1 MSEYTATTVIG
12 ARLAA
17 KLAPVLSPD
26 LERLCDAIGAMC
38 EPLAEVIEDTGLD
51 GEDGYVPSYGK
62 LLNPE
67 TCPGKYLPF
76 LGNFVGVSIP
86 VGTPEEEARA
96 IIKAESGLERGTR
109 ASVESAIERSIAPF
123 WTADTAFLKGQL
135 VRHTEGT
142 ITTCYE
148 VTANF
153 TSGSSFATTH
163 LTVVNIATQYELL
176 ERERADGESNAYYFT
191 ILCHGYQL
199 TPEDNLAQMEA
210 RVNAAK
216 PAGLVPE
223 YVVTEE
229 PLATD
234 PYIDEGTLLIENAL
248 GEIETATLAD
258 IT

>member
-1 MSEYTATTVIG
+1 MSGLFT
-12 ARLAA
+12 
-17 KLAPVLSPD
+17 
-26 LERLCDAIGAMC
+26 ERLEEALQPWMTPSLSIVCEAIGAMGYDALLELIEEEGSEG
-38 EPLAEVIEDTGLD
+38 EPDWVAAW
-51 GEDGYVPSYGK
+51 GK
-62 LLNPE
+62 VFDPDL
-67 TCPGKYLPF
+67 CPAAALPYL
-76 LGNFVGVSIP
+76 GCFVGVEIP
-86 VGTPEEEARA
+86 KGTPEAEARA
-96 IIKAESGLERGTR
+96 LVKAKAGTERGTR
-109 ASVESAIERSIAPF
+109 ASVVAAIEGAIAPF
-123 WTADTAFLKGQL
+123 WTADTAYLKGQL
-135 VRHTEGT
+135 VRHTEGVA
-142 ITTCYE
+142 TTCYE

-191 ILCHGYQL
+191 VLCHGYQL

-234 PYIDEGTLLIENAL
+234 PYIDEGTLLIESVAEAAL
-248 GEIETATLAD
+248 IESCTLAQ